1 MDLNK
6 EIEEIKKKI
15 KELNQIKPG
24 KQVGQEKYG
33 RNILNKDG
41 I

>member
-6 EIEEIKKKI
+6 EIEEIKKEI

-24 KQVGQEKYG
+24 KQVGQEKYVFVY
-33 RNILNKDG
+33 
-41 I
+41 